1 MGSKHK
7 NKGDNNL
14 ALISLIM
21 GAISI
26 FYSIFTGIPAIILGI
41 IALRRKLGNPNQA
54 KIGIA
59 LGVFGSLLIIPIIIF
74 AFMFLRQPISEQ
86 SSIDEAEVNNIQSIK
101 NGLNKYKKLNGS
113 YPECKESNLY
123 CEEWSEFYNNLYLEK
138 TYVVE
143 FEGNSNNIQDRDPG
157 TLVYAYN
164 TSCFI
169 NTPIDPSAF
178 KEEYEPKPKPG
189 DNVALVYFHESGRS
203 CYEVNN

>member
-26 FYSIFTGIPAIILGI
+26 FYSVFTGIPAIVLGI

-59 LGVFGSLLIIPIIIF
+59 LGVFGSLLIIPVIII
-74 AFMFLRQPISEQ
+74 AFLLLKQPINEQ
-86 SSIDEAEVNNIQSIK
+86 SSIENSDVNNIQTIK
-101 NGLNKYKKLNGS
+101 NSLDRYKKLNGS
-113 YPECKESNLY
+113 YPECKESSSY
-123 CEEWSEFYNNLYLEK
+123 CEEWTEFYNNLNLGK
-138 TYVVE
+138 TYIVE
-143 FEGNSNNIQDRDPG
+143 FEGNSYNIQDRNPG
-157 TLVYAYN
+157 TLIYAYN

-169 NTPIDPSAF
+169 NTPADPASF

-189 DNVALVYFHESGRS
+189 DNVALVYFHENGRA
-203 CYEVNN
+203 CYEVND